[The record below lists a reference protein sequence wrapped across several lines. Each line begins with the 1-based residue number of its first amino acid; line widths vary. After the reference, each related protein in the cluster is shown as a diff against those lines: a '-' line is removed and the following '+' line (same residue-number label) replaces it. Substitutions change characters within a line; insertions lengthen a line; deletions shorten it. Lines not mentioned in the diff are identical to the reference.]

1 MSLAVLLCVSD
12 SCLIV
17 QVFEGY
23 GQTECT
29 AGATLTLPGD
39 YGAGHVGAPIPCNR
53 IKLVDVKD
61 MNYFAEN
68 GEGEVSWVTLL
79 LCTWLTLSTIAL
91 FDSTFSAF
99 FPSTSHF
106 LSFLPPSPC
115 PPSSSSSLLPPPPL
129 SLLVH
134 ALSSLLSL
142 STCY

>member
-12 SCLIV
+12 SCLIL

-79 LCTWLTLSTIAL
+79 LRTWLTLSTIAL

-106 LSFLPPSPC
+106 LSFFPPS
-115 PPSSSSSLLPPPPL
+115 LP
-129 SLLVH
+129 
-134 ALSSLLSL
+134 LSSLLFLLLLSSFSL
-142 STCY
+142 PLHFLFLSMHSPLSSL